1 MSLENQ
7 MDASKINE
15 KCKSSINGHGLKTQ
29 FRNLYF
35 DLKRST
41 DERVYVLDSATD
53 ELPVFHV

>member
-1 MSLENQ
+1 